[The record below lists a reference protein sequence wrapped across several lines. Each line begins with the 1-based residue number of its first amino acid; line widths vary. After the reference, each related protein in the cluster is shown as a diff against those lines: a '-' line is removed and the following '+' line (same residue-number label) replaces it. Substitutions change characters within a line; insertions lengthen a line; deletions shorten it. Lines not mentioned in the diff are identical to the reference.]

1 MISKLLATVSM
12 KPRDPVYMEEYA
24 AFSSFIGQYGRTYA
38 TKNEHSDRFETFRMH
53 YKEIKEHNQKFETGE
68 VGFEKA
74 IN

>member
-53 YKEIKEHNQKFETGE
+53 Y
-68 VGFEKA
+68 
-74 IN
+74 